1 MKYNLCNVH
10 LHLCIKQTLLSKATY
25 STFRLYIFYHYVCSQ
40 GNEPTT
46 FCAANT
52 MLYHWATGT
61 LYTSWL
67 SVQYNNKK
75 LHVGFFFST
84 KVGTL
89 WSVLYFYCNWQISAK
104 KKKTREWEGMGVI
117 LLGFSPNFS
126 VGLGRD
132 EIFLWAWDGR
142 GLKIHSRVTLY
153 FTILSQKKESSWRHV
168 LGGAKAWLALVPIAT
183 KQNNLMPFHLLSAVL
198 NHWPGSFIA
207 GTAPS
212 FSIKWCSNPVLNWAL
227 FI

>member
-1 MKYNLCNVH
+1 M
-10 LHLCIKQTLLSKATY
+10 
-25 STFRLYIFYHYVCSQ
+25 CSQ

-46 FCAANT
+46 FCTANT
-52 MLYHWATGT
+52 MLYHWVTET
-61 LYTSWL
+61 LYTSCL

-75 LHVGFFFST
+75 LHVFFFFQ
-84 KVGTL
+84 L
-89 WSVLYFYCNWQISAK
+89 RLARCDLYYIFTVTDRFRPK

-168 LGGAKAWLALVPIAT
+168 LGGAKEWLALVPIAT

-198 NHWPGSFIA
+198 NHDRD
-207 GTAPS
+207 
-212 FSIKWCSNPVLNWAL
+212 LL
-227 FI
+227 